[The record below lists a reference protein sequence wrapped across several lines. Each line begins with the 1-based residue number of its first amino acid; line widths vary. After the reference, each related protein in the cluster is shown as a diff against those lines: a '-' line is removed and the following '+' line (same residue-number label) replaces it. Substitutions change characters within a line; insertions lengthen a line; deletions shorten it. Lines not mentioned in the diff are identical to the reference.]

1 MAIYAFEGVRP
12 VVHNE
17 AYIHPEA
24 TLIGDV
30 VIHAGAY
37 IAPQATLRG
46 DYGRLIVE
54 AGANVQDC
62 CILHGYTDIET
73 VVGAGASIGHG
84 AILHGCRIG
93 AGSLVGMNS
102 VVMDGAQIGDESII
116 AAMSFVRAGFRGQA
130 RQLLKGIPAQP
141 TRMVGDEELYWNR
154 QNSRE
159 YQDLAKRY
167 KQGLA
172 LCEPLTEMPVDRPRL
187 QGVTDVVPLH
197 ISKVAGNI

>member
-12 VVHNE
+12 FVHKE

-30 VIHAGAY
+30 VVHAGAY
-37 IAPQATLRG
+37 IAPHATMRG

-54 AGANVQDC
+54 AGANIQDC
-62 CILHGYTDIET
+62 CILHGYTDVDT

-84 AILHGCRIG
+84 VILHGCCIG

-102 VVMDGAQIGDESII
+102 VVMDGAEIGEESIV
-116 AAMSFVRAGFRGQA
+116 AAMSFVRAGFRGQP

-141 TRMVGDEELYWNR
+141 ARMVSDEELHWN
-154 QNSRE
+154 QLNSRE
-159 YQDLAKRY
+159 YQDLAQRY
-167 KQGLA
+167 KRGLV
-172 LCEPLTEMPVDRPRL
+172 LCEPLTQSPAHRPRL
-187 QGVTDVVPLH
+187 QGLTDVVPLH
-197 ISKVAGNI
+197 ISKAADSV